1 MNESERLWA
10 YVEGIQARID
20 RMYTHEEAQAAFD
33 RDAARVLS
41 ARQDKRDAE
50 LRRERLC
57 RDAADGRRSAIGP
70 RENN

>member
-1 MNESERLWA
+1 MNKTQRL
-10 YVEGIQARID
+10 YPH
-20 RMYTHEEAQAAFD
+20 RMYTREEAQAAFD
-33 RDAARVLS
+33 RDAARVMS

-57 RDAADGRRSAIGP
+57 HDAADGRRSAIGP